1 MKLDINKVIWIIA
14 LITGAVAV
22 LGEYD
27 LVVVKGLSKYNF
39 EILLAGFATLMIARV
54 LKK

>member
-1 MKLDINKVIWIIA
+1 MKLDNNKIIWIIA
-14 LITGAVAV
+14 LVTGAIAV

-39 EILLAGFATLMIARV
+39 EILLAGFVTLLIAR
-54 LKK
+54 LLRK